1 MSFSLLSYRH
11 YIVILLLLSST
22 LFLNLI
28 FISCVALISLLMT
41 LLLLVVVVVV
51 VVMMILIADDVYE
64 TVPNIKQAMISEVE
78 NMNTDIKVSAC
89 NLVIFLFLINTPYRS
104 TPQQSF
110 LLFIL
115 ILTISSSPVSWLVYV
130 E

>member
-1 MSFSLLSYRH
+1 M
-11 YIVILLLLSST
+11 
-22 LFLNLI
+22 
-28 FISCVALISLLMT
+28 
-41 LLLLVVVVVV
+41 LVV
-51 VVMMILIADDVYE
+51 ADDVYE

-104 TPQQSF
+104 TPQQS
-110 LLFIL
+110 LLLSIL
-115 ILTISSSPVSWLVYV
+115 IISSSPVSWLVYV